1 MGIGMVEDVVS
12 AGDKHSKNKQ
22 SFILQ
27 PRSCGL
33 LLFSCS
39 EFYHEDFFQLVFY
52 SFSLNIYIAM
62 PYRFLQ

>member
-1 MGIGMVEDVVS
+1 MGIGLVEDSVDAS
-12 AGDKHSKNKQ
+12 SSKIKNKQ
-22 SFILQ
+22 SFMLQ
-27 PRSCGL
+27 PHSCGL